1 MQEPGTARV
10 LHAHTGADW
19 ERGRTQQRNG
29 EQIAGREH
37 NRRLR
42 RHPQPEDWHSGR
54 QNYAD
59 EAGRRRR
66 LKDTPAQKTVTIRG
80 KEMVIFKGA
89 HPSEDERW
97 VVITQPGE

>member
-37 NRRLR
+37 DVSDGT
-42 RHPQPEDWHSGR
+42 QPEDWHGGR

-80 KEMVIFKGA
+80 KEMVIFKGV
-89 HPSEDERW
+89 HPSEDE
-97 VVITQPGE
+97 